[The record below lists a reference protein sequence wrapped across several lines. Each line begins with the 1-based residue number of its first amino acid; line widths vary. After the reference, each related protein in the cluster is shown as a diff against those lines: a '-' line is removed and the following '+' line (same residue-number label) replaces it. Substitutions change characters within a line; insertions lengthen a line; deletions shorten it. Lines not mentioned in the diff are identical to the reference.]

1 MTTQSSSLS
10 FAWRV
15 LIAALVVA
23 LVVIV
28 LLFIGALADVMM
40 LVFAGVMLAVFLDG
54 LAGVVQRRARLSHGL
69 SLALVCVVLLA
80 VLGGF
85 IWLAGP
91 AIGEQASQIGDRIP
105 VALAHLR
112 SWLAKYEW
120 AQPMLAKLET
130 PGQVMSS
137 ISPGGDLVARVTGV
151 VSTVFGALT
160 DVLIIL
166 IIGLYLAIDP
176 RLYIDNLIKLV
187 PPARRQRIHEVV
199 QQIGRA
205 LKLWLIAR
213 VASMAAIGV
222 ITGVGLMIAGVPLA
236 LALGVIAGLLSFIPY
251 IGPILSFVP
260 AGLIAMSE
268 SSTTLAYS
276 LIVVGIAQ
284 LLESY
289 LITPLIS
296 KRMVS
301 MPPALLIAVQ
311 VIMGAL
317 MGLMGVLL
325 ATPLAVALIVI
336 IQMLYIE
343 DVLGDRVRLIG
354 DRH

>member
-1 MTTQSSSLS
+1 MTAQSSSPS
-10 FAWRV
+10 FARRV
-15 LIAALVVA
+15 LIAALIVS

-28 LLFIGALADVMM
+28 LLFLGALADVMM
-40 LVFAGVMLAVFLDG
+40 LVLAGVMLAVFLDG
-54 LAGVVQRRARLSHGL
+54 LTGVVQRRAHLSHGL
-69 SLALVCVVLLA
+69 SLALVCVALLA
-80 VLGGF
+80 VFGVF
-85 IWLAGP
+85 VWLAGP
-91 AIGEQASQIGDRIP
+91 AIGEQASQIGERIP
-105 VALAHLR
+105 AALSQLR
-112 SWLAKYEW
+112 SWLAEYEW

-130 PGQVMSS
+130 PEQVVSS
-137 ISPGGDLVARVTGV
+137 LSPGSEVLGRVTGV
-151 VSTVFGALT
+151 FSTAIGALT
-160 DVLIIL
+160 DVLIIS
-166 IIGLYLAIDP
+166 IIGLYLAADP
-176 RLYIDNLIKLV
+176 RLYIDNLVKLA

-205 LKLWLIAR
+205 LKLWLIGR
-213 VASMAAIGV
+213 VASMAAIGA

-236 LALGVIAGLLSFIPY
+236 LVLGVIAGMLSFIPY

-260 AGLIAMSE
+260 AGLIAMSA
-268 SSTTLAYS
+268 SPTTLAYA

-317 MGLMGVLL
+317 LGLLGVLL

-336 IQMLYIE
+336 VQMLYIE

-354 DRH
+354 DRG